1 MQNNKKETIYT
12 KENFNNLINALK
24 NIKEKTKDSGD
35 TYKQKIFDTLNEIE
49 KISQYK
55 PSYKNFINHIISQEN
70 IDKAQDN
77 IIKNIQD
84 KNIAGYSPEL
94 KVLIDQIINDEN
106 IKITKDYYIEEFKI
120 LNI

>member
-1 MQNNKKETIYT
+1 MQCV
-12 KENFNNLINALK
+12 
-24 NIKEKTKDSGD
+24 
-35 TYKQKIFDTLNEIE
+35 NEIE